1 MPAIGMQMPKLF
13 LRGSFVN
20 QTIKNLTQD
29 QQDEV
34 SELIEQIKDDPLLQP
49 TRYQFRNALKFTIKG
64 DYNDEDAAD
73 QEYIVALWKAVVA
86 AKHGWGE
93 HEPSEETITN
103 KFQRKKFFQTW
114 VFNYLRQIL
123 NENKRSFVN
132 NKSMVAKPTFE
143 AAKFEILDL
152 LSGNCKIVYDSDK
165 ICSICSDL
173 FLLSSKKIQEL
184 LRYKSKY
191 INKNVE
197 IEIDDSQINIK
208 NSGSGGYEMVEVT
221 TPTLVNVSSTSKTVE
236 EGGINEP
243 AALPILS
250 EFNDPDAVEM
260 MFDNLSE
267 LSQQVFRIIVNPPED
282 YIAKYGE
289 KPIKRYI
296 QEYLDL
302 SPKQVK
308 DIWSEMKVTYV
319 AVMAS

>member
-1 MPAIGMQMPKLF
+1 MPTIGMQMPKLF

-20 QTIKNLTQD
+20 KTIKNLTQE

-34 SELIEQIKDDPLLQP
+34 ADLIEQIKDDPLLQP
-49 TRYQFRNALKFTIKG
+49 TRYQFRNALKYTIKG

-93 HEPSEETITN
+93 HEASEETITN

-123 NENKRSFVN
+123 NENKRSFIN
-132 NKSMVAKPTFE
+132 NTSMVAKPTFE
-143 AAKFEILDL
+143 AAKFEIMDL
-152 LSGNCKIVYDSDK
+152 LSNDCKIIDDNNE
-165 ICSICSDL
+165 ICSIKSNL
-173 FLLSSKKIQEL
+173 YLLSIKKIQEL
-184 LRYKSKY
+184 LEYRSKY
-191 INKNVE
+191 INKNIKIE
-197 IEIDDSQINIK
+197 IEDDQINIK

-243 AALPILS
+243 VALPMLS
-250 EFNDPDAVEM
+250 EFNDPDAIEM

-267 LSQQVFRIIVNPPED
+267 LAQEVFRIIINPPEG
-282 YIAKYGE
+282 YVAKYGE

-296 QEYLDL
+296 QEYLYL

-308 DIWSEMKVTYV
+308 DIWSEMKVTYI
-319 AVMAS
+319 AVIAG